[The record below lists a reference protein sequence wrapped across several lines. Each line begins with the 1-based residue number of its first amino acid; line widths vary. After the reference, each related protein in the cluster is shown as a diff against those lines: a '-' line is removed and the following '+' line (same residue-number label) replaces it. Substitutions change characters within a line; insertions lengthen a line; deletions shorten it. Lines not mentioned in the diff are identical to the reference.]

1 MSVPPRCVIID
12 RWLQWVDEYAWLV
25 ASRDFPGCPL
35 VTVGMDKIS
44 FRKLWQALPSPFYT
58 LLSGL
63 VGLPVINQ
71 AAKTGYKIFARYRHL
86 LPKRQED
93 CCHLPPRQKE

>member
-1 MSVPPRCVIID
+1 
-12 RWLQWVDEYAWLV
+12 
-25 ASRDFPGCPL
+25 
-35 VTVGMDKIS
+35 
-44 FRKLWQALPSPFYT
+44 
-58 LLSGL
+58 LSGL

>member
-1 MSVPPRCVIID
+1 MKLIEKVI
-12 RWLQWVDEYAWLV
+12 Y
-25 ASRDFPGCPL
+25 G
-35 VTVGMDKIS
+35 T